1 MPSKPLADFSQPEG
15 GIVAAIERIN
25 ARQIL
30 DSRGNPTLEVSLETD
45 DGAEGVACVP
55 SGASTGIYE
64 AVEKRDG
71 DGRHFNGKGVGGAI
85 KAVREVIAPA
95 LVGLDSIDQRG
106 IDERMIDLDGTKNKS
121 KLGAN
126 AILGVSMANL
136 RAAAQSADLALFRYL
151 GGVNGYI
158 LPVPCMNI
166 LNGGVHADNNI
177 DIQEFMII
185 PYGFN
190 SFHEALE
197 AGCETYASLKS
208 ILKEEGLASSVGD
221 EGGFAPDLESNAHAI
236 DLLLK
241 AVRSAGFEPGKE
253 IGIGID
259 AASSEFYDE
268 ERSSY
273 MFEGSDRSR
282 EWMMDY
288 WQRLVEAYPVVSIED
303 PFAQDDWEAWS
314 EMEEKMG
321 SEIQI
326 VGDDLLTT
334 NPSRISKA
342 ISLKACNALLV
353 KPNQIGT
360 VSETLDAMR
369 IAFRHGFAAMV
380 SHRSGET
387 MDTFIADLAV
397 ARNACQIKAGAPAR
411 GERVAKYNRL
421 LNIEMMLGESGKYA
435 GKSAFRRASKF

>member
-1 MPSKPLADFSQPEG
+1 M
-15 GIVAAIERIN
+15 AAIERIN
-25 ARQIL
+25 ARGIL
-30 DSRGNPTLEVSLETD
+30 DSRGNPTLEVSVETD

-71 DGRHFNGKGVGGAI
+71 DSKHYNGKGVEGAI

-95 LVGLDSIDQRG
+95 LIGLDSINQRG
-106 IDERMIDLDGTKNKS
+106 IDERMMELDGTKNKS

-126 AILGVSMANL
+126 SILGVSMANL
-136 RAAAQSADLALFRYL
+136 RAAAQSADLVLFRYI
-151 GGVNGYI
+151 GGINGYT

-177 DIQEFMII
+177 DIQEFMIV
-185 PYGFN
+185 PYGFD

-197 AGCETYASLKS
+197 AGCKTYYSLKS
-208 ILKEEGLASSVGD
+208 ILKEEGLASCVGD
-221 EGGFAPDLESNAHAI
+221 EGGFAPNLESNAQAI

-241 AVRSAGFEPGKE
+241 AIRSAGFDPGRE

-259 AASSEFYDE
+259 AASSEFYDKE
-268 ERSSY
+268 SGSY
-273 MFEGSDRSR
+273 EFEGADRSR

-303 PFAQDDWEAWS
+303 PFAQDDWDGWS

-321 SEIQI
+321 SEIQV

-334 NPSRISKA
+334 NPSRIAKA
-342 ISLKACNALLV
+342 VSLKACNALLV

-360 VSETLDAMR
+360 VSETLDAMS
-369 IAFRHGFAAMV
+369 IAFRNGFATMV

-387 MDTFIADLAV
+387 EDAFIADLA
-397 ARNACQIKAGAPAR
+397 AATNAGQIKAGAPAR

-421 LNIEMMLGESGKYA
+421 LKIEMMLGESGKYA
-435 GKSAFRRASKF
+435 GKSSFKRASRF

>member
-1 MPSKPLADFSQPEG
+1 M
-15 GIVAAIERIN
+15 AAIERIN

-30 DSRGNPTLEVSLETD
+30 DSRGKPTLEVSLETD

-71 DGRHFNGKGVGGAI
+71 DSKHFNGKGVLGAI
-85 KAVREVIAPA
+85 KAVREVISPA
-95 LVGLDSIDQRG
+95 LAGLDSIDQRG
-106 IDERMIDLDGTKNKS
+106 IDERLVELDGTKNKS

-126 AILGVSMANL
+126 AMLGVSMANL
-136 RAAAQSADLALFRYL
+136 RAAAQSADLALFRYI

-166 LNGGVHADNNI
+166 LNGGAHADNNV
-177 DIQEFMII
+177 DIQEFMIA
-185 PYGFN
+185 PYGFD

-197 AGCETYASLKS
+197 AGCAVYSSLKS
-208 ILKEEGLASSVGD
+208 ILKEEGLPSSVGD
-221 EGGFAPDLESNAHAI
+221 EGGFAPNLESNATAI
-236 DLLLK
+236 DLILK
-241 AVRSAGFEPGKE
+241 AIRSAGFDPGKE

-259 AASSEFYDE
+259 AASSEFYDSE
-268 ERSSY
+268 SGEYR
-273 MFEGSDRSR
+273 FEGSMRSR
-282 EWMMDY
+282 GWMLDY

-303 PFAQDDWEAWS
+303 PFAQDDWDAWI
-314 EMEEKMG
+314 EMEGKMG
-321 SEIQI
+321 GKIQI

-334 NPSRISKA
+334 NPSRLSKA

-360 VSETLDAMR
+360 VSETLDAMLM
-369 IAFRHGFAAMV
+369 ALRHGFSTMV

-387 MDTFIADLAV
+387 MDTFISDLAV

-421 LNIEMMLGESGKYA
+421 LKIEMMLGESGKYA
-435 GKSAFRRASKF
+435 GKSAFKRASEF